1 MVKFTNLEF
10 ASPKNDKK
18 IKKQSF
24 KGSVVSTKEVALP
37 TDAVT
42 LYKEAAGYNDLS
54 CSMAKSLL

>member
-10 ASPKNDKK
+10 ASLKNDKK

-24 KGSVVSTKEVALP
+24 KGSVVSTNEVALP

-42 LYKEAAGYNDLS
+42 LCKGSGYCKEAVAGVCLQ
-54 CSMAKSLL
+54 